1 MKAWLFFALLTLAA
15 TVQAQEHSD
24 KEIAEDIERHRAMA
38 AAHESVAKCLE
49 EEGAKGHDACYKKLQ
64 EHAACKS
71 LAIGKHCGLRS
82 HSH

>member
-1 MKAWLFFALLTLAA
+1 MKLWIPLALWAAA
-15 TVQAQEHSD
+15 TAAFAHSE

-38 AAHESVAKCLE
+38 AAHEAVAQCLE
-49 EEGAKGHDACYKKLQ
+49 VGKKDHDACYKELQ
-64 EHAACKS
+64 ENNTCKT

>member
-1 MKAWLFFALLTLAA
+1 MKSWIVFVLLAA
-15 TVQAQEHSD
+15 TTAAQAHDE

-38 AAHESVAKCLE
+38 AAHEAVVKCLE
-49 EEGAKGHDACYKKLQ
+49 EDKKDHDTCYKELQ
-64 EHAACKS
+64 ENSTCKT